1 MTETRPRQ
9 DKQLEERNDS
19 RRGHHDHAPDLKKE
33 DAMFVLFA
41 PGKKDGARVT
51 VRNLGECTSAAE
63 PIRKGVKPGM
73 LFVQTDVSVPV
84 GTVVTLAM
92 PGAYDVTEQQAIQG
106 AVSFVCPAADQF
118 GNLSGLGIQV
128 ADGPPEK

>member
-9 DKQLEERNDS
+9 DKRLEERNDS
-19 RRGHHDHAPDLKKE
+19 RRSPQDQATDLKKE

-41 PGKKDGARVT
+41 PGKKEGARVT
-51 VRNLGECTSAAE
+51 VRNLGECTSTAE

-73 LFVQTDVSVPV
+73 LFVQTDLAVPV

-92 PGAYDVTEQQAIQG
+92 PGAYDVTEQQSIEG
-106 AVSFVCPAADQF
+106 AVSFICPAADQF